1 MFRLYKKKRTVDKLN
16 RGLNIKNNYSL
27 KDIIVEIET
36 LEFKQ
41 KNIYKIYISG
51 FDITEISLKTGLP
64 INHIE
69 YTIKFSNNKIESTL
83 I

>member
-69 YTIKFSNNKIESTL
+69 STIKLCNNKIESTL